1 MSMKTKQILWTS
13 LLSLAEK
20 IRSFKEPIHFASIQ
34 LKRSPRI
41 TINEYP
47 PQSKDCQEINIVLG
61 SKQGLPDR
69 SFASVFQISD
79 LLQIKQTGGPALP
92 ETMGA
97 FLFRYLPYCF
107 LPLYAR
113 RKKKAVAVSHFAQ
126 SLDSY
131 IAAENGESVKIGNKE
146 NFIHAHRMRAL
157 LDGVLI
163 GAGTMRRDHPRL
175 TVRHVTGPN
184 PCRLIIGNSFDDISC
199 LLEAAPGP
207 VWLMG
212 VSHADAGKP
221 AVAISMDRRRGLI
234 PTEHILN
241 ECYKRGLYSLYVE
254 GGTFTTSLFL
264 KENNLDIVQLHISP
278 FMLGSGRPS
287 FNLAGESKTPHARRF
302 RIYRFSLVSRDIMFE
317 GVPEKPGSEP

>member
-1 MSMKTKQILWTS
+1 MSMGTEHILWTG
-13 LLSLAEK
+13 LLSLTK
-20 IRSFKEPIHFASIQ
+20 RIRSFEKPIHFASIQ
-34 LKRSPRI
+34 LRPSPRI

-47 PQSKDCQEINIVLG
+47 PRREDCQEINIILD
-61 SKQGLPDR
+61 SKQGLPER
-69 SFASVFQISD
+69 PLSSIFQISD
-79 LLQIKQTGGPALP
+79 LLQIKQTDGHALP
-92 ETMGA
+92 ETLTA

-113 RKKKAVAVSHFAQ
+113 RRKRAIAVSHFAQ
-126 SLDSY
+126 SLDSF
-131 IAAENGESVKIGNKE
+131 IAAENSESVKIGNKE

-184 PCRLIIGNSFDDISC
+184 PCRLVIGDSFGDISC
-199 LLEAAPGP
+199 LLDAAPDP

-212 VSHADAGKP
+212 AAHADAGKA
-221 AVAISMDRRRGLI
+221 AVVIPMDRRHGLI
-234 PTEHILN
+234 PTEYILN

-278 FMLGSGRPS
+278 FMLGRGRPS
-287 FNLAGESKTPHARRF
+287 FNLAGESKTPQARRF
-302 RIYRFSLVSRDIMFE
+302 RIYRFSPVSRDIMFE
-317 GVPEKPGSEP
+317 GVPEKSGSEP